1 MKKRK
6 EKASLKY
13 LKVIEKA
20 QNGNPFEST
29 EAGFLQLK
37 HIFKSS
43 PFSMLYLLA
52 HDTQPLLYSSPAG
65 QPMTL

>member
-1 MKKRK
+1 MKKKRK
-6 EKASLKY
+6 SSLKY

-20 QNGNPFEST
+20 QNGNPFESA

-43 PFSMLYLLA
+43 PLSMLCLLA
-52 HDTQPLLYSSPAG
+52 Q
-65 QPMTL
+65 

>member
-1 MKKRK
+1 MKKKRK
-6 EKASLKY
+6 SS

-20 QNGNPFEST
+20 QNGNPFESA

-43 PFSMLYLLA
+43 PLSMLCLLA
-52 HDTQPLLYSSPAG
+52 Q
-65 QPMTL
+65 